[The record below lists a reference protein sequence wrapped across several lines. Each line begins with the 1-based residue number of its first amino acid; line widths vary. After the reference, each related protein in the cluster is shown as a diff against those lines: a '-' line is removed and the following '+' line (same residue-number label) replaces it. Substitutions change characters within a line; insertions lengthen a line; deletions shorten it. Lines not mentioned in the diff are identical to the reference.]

1 MEKESNVDLGELLKK
16 HNAMQDDL
24 LRPIQQTVI
33 IEKYNV
39 MQDDLL
45 RPLQKT
51 GLAGKIWIGFLVML
65 LLAGIFSFYTQET
78 KSKYETISLTNYTMW
93 GIYISNF
100 VFFVAL
106 SLVGA
111 LMSAVLKLTNFE
123 WYRPLSRIAEVIAVG
138 AIMFAG
144 IGIVVAMGHP
154 ERLHYL
160 LFYGR
165 LQSPIIWDIIVI
177 MTYFVACSLFLFIPL
192 IPGITLCRDHLVN
205 KPKWQ
210 MWMYK
215 KLSFNW
221 KGTTE
226 QWKIVKR

>member
-1 MEKESNVDLGELLKK
+1 
-16 HNAMQDDL
+16 
-24 LRPIQQTVI
+24 
-33 IEKYNV
+33 
-39 MQDDLL
+39 
-45 RPLQKT
+45 
-51 GLAGKIWIGFLVML
+51 
-65 LLAGIFSFYTQET
+65 
-78 KSKYETISLTNYTMW
+78 MW

-144 IGIVVAMGHP
+144 VGIVVAMGHP

-160 LFYGR
+160 LLYGR

-177 MTYFVACSLFLFIPL
+177 TTYITACALFLFIPL

-205 KPKWQ
+205 KPNAIIIPPT
-210 MWMYK
+210 MCA
-215 KLSFNW
+215 
-221 KGTTE
+221 GA
-226 QWKIVKR
+226 I